1 MVRLSILCTYKFKAR
16 NPHKIGNSELF
27 VTPTDKEKIIFPRQ
41 NTARQGHPGRQ
52 SHGEPDG
59 AADSLFRPPEGCR
72 QEARL
77 VHGKIEG
84 YD

>member
-1 MVRLSILCTYKFKAR
+1 MVRLSILFTYKIKAR
-16 NPHKIGNSELF
+16 NSYKMGIDELF
-27 VTPTDKEKIIFPRQ
+27 VILTDNEKNIFPRQ

-52 SHGEPDG
+52 SHGEPHG